1 MIISR
6 HLMLAIVLGMS
17 GHQVSNAAELTPVI
31 SDQVVWNDPT
41 SLSGRG
47 PWAVG
52 QVRREQLPTEIG
64 GFVRTYPVQTV
75 SGSGSSLGFTLRK
88 PTSAKDLILEIQEI
102 HTRRPKAFA
111 YTVAVNGTP
120 VYFRTYEEIG
130 AGPNHYFIRI
140 PAAAAAQADSLHI
153 TMTSAGAP
161 EFSLG
166 QVWLYAD
173 FFGTS
178 EPQEQVYRPMALMGM
193 VATAPGVGGPGRD
206 FAPFGEYRDVNFLNM
221 PKKDVR
227 QRIRDQLVRSAET
240 GRPVEILLNGT
251 TWGGAPRGPDGE
263 GGYFSDIRYSLMAYD
278 LPSKSWSPAYPNM
291 WSSTFWTSSYDPL
304 LQTVMRQRFLA
315 GLADINHT
323 VDFLKAQGQI
333 PRPVYTRELGPPLGE
348 VNAATMAAA
357 AKDGVKLDPT
367 DGLDQAERQWLHRN
381 DVRLWQTYAT
391 WHAEAFQRESV
402 VVDRGEVRLPDEQA
416 IDNQYAHTVFPSD
429 HGPLKDLRFFGGQVG
444 MVDGFW
450 SSGEVFFDKF
460 SMYDYVKANGKLAHV
475 NIWAPFAK
483 TPELMRNLYD
493 AGFQYATFI
502 GDTAETTKV
511 IRASDGCAELPA
523 LVPQHHLPSILEV
536 MYNTQRTLGPSDRI
550 VGSDN
555 LTIHSQSRECADMAS
570 MSRLAVVDIAKPG
583 SITYRLDNGGEP
595 FASGLSLQLD
605 GRIAP
610 GSSNY
615 IQVLLGET
623 PESLGE
629 VAKLTADKLPCPNH
643 WELFMTSKTTVDL
656 GERLKGKKTGV
667 LRLVVHAKGAF
678 DATFLMELKV
688 AGQWPQGSGHLASNP
703 FTMRE
708 QRTLNLWVQDR
719 VVAERLVARY
729 RKIGGEDA
737 ITTQASRMLT
747 AGQYRSVQRLIN
759 GAISE
764 VLPARYAVRSHGRL
778 GRHAVEIAL
787 PNDHQAL
794 VTTLHTVTAEAY
806 EFTVVGETAR
816 QDFTIKVPATDGTRW
831 TLTQSQPNRFRLAV
845 NPDGALIA
853 KDGAIVAAATAV
865 VIAEPTA
872 TLPTTLVARYLDGNR
887 NSIKV
892 DLQNLALMGGGEN
905 LSLPV
910 APGVRV
916 ERTPDRQAI
925 DGKKDWPQRYDRVEL
940 SLDNQGK
947 VTAIR
952 ASYGHDQGRIAKI
965 TPYSPLPPF
974 SNGTLTLENG
984 QTYEFDYGT
993 EVDTVALHGLARAYE
1008 ASMLLAGLRPG
1019 SEVKI
1024 DYSPYTEGGTSR
1036 RLLKIAQSHRVLMTQ
1051 DFTTAQGDDW
1061 RAAAV
1066 SAEGV
1071 VVARHNPEPHNGD
1084 NTSVLMRPAK
1094 PFEPGTVVYQV
1105 KSDKPLGTTVL
1116 EFSARVYDDS
1126 SSIDF
1131 ATSVDGGT
1139 TWVPCGRF
1147 DNTWQNC
1154 YPQSVRPWKVPWNF
1168 IDLTPVATGRTEL
1181 LVKLT
1186 LRVNPADDRMALGR
1200 IRVVTSEPSAM
1211 Q

>member
-1 MIISR
+1 MKLSR
-6 HLMLAIVLGMS
+6 HLLLAVVLGCS
-17 GHQVSNAAELTPVI
+17 GHQACYAAEPAPVI
-31 SDQVVWNDPT
+31 FDQIGCDDPT
-41 SLSGRG
+41 SLAGHGQLS
-47 PWAVG
+47 AG
-52 QVRREQLPTEIG
+52 QVRGEQLATEIG
-64 GFVRTYPVQTV
+64 GFARTYPVQTV
-75 SGSGSSLGFTLRK
+75 SGSGSTFGFTLRK
-88 PTSAKDLILEIQEI
+88 PAGSKDLILEVQEI

-111 YTVAVNGTP
+111 YTVAVNGID
-120 VYFRTYEEIG
+120 VYFRTYEEVG

-140 PAAAAAQADSLHI
+140 PAAAAAAQGEDLRI
-153 TMTSAGAP
+153 TMTNAGASA
-161 EFSLG
+161 FSVG
-166 QVWLYAD
+166 RVWLYAD

-221 PKKDVR
+221 PTKDVQ

-251 TWGGAPRGPDGE
+251 TWGGAPRGPDGQ
-263 GGYFSDIRYSLMAYD
+263 GGYFSDIRYSQMAYD

-315 GLADINHT
+315 GLADLTGT
-323 VDFLKAQGQI
+323 VDFLKAHGQV

-367 DGLDQAERQWLHRN
+367 DGLDQAERQWLHRT
-381 DVRLWQTYAT
+381 DVRLWQNYAT

-429 HGPLKDLRFFGGQVG
+429 HGPLKDRRYFGGQVG

-475 NIWAPFAK
+475 NIWSPFAK
-483 TPELMRNLYD
+483 TPDLMRNLYD
-493 AGFQYATFI
+493 AGFLYATFI

-511 IRASDGCAELPA
+511 IRASDGCADLPA
-523 LVPQHHLPSILEV
+523 LVPPHHLPSTLEI
-536 MYNTQRTLGPSDRI
+536 MYNTQRTLGPADRI
-550 VGSDN
+550 VGTDN

-570 MSRLAVVDIAKPG
+570 MSRLAVIDTAKPG

-610 GSSNY
+610 GAGNS
-615 IQVLLGET
+615 IKVLLGET

-629 VAKLTADKLPCPNH
+629 VAKLTAEKLPCPDH

-656 GERLKGKKTGV
+656 GERLKGKKAGV
-667 LRLVVHAKGAF
+667 LRLVFQAQGAF
-678 DATFLMELKV
+678 DAAFLMELKV
-688 AGQWPQGSGHLASNP
+688 AGQWRQGTGHIASNP

-708 QRTLNLWVQDR
+708 QRTLNLWIQDR

-729 RKIGGEDA
+729 RTLAGEDA
-737 ITTQASRMLT
+737 IATRAGRML
-747 AGQYRSVQRLIN
+747 AEGRYRSVQRLLN

-764 VLPARYAVRSHGRL
+764 VLPARYALRGHGRL
-778 GRHAVEIAL
+778 GRHAVDIAL
-787 PNDHQAL
+787 PDDKQTL
-794 VTTLHTVTAEAY
+794 VTTLHTVAAEAC
-806 EFTVVGETAR
+806 EFSVVGETAR
-816 QDFTIKVPATDGTRW
+816 QDFTIRLPATDGSRW
-831 TLTQSQPNRFRLAV
+831 TLTQSQPNRFRLAID
-845 NPDGALIA
+845 PTGALVA
-853 KDGAIVAAATAV
+853 KGGTVAGTATAV
-865 VIAEPTA
+865 QVAEPTPK
-872 TLPTTLVARYLDGNR
+872 LPKNLVARYLDGNR
-887 NSIKV
+887 SSIKV
-892 DLQNLALMGGGEN
+892 DLQDLALMSGGEN

-910 APGVRV
+910 APGVTV
-916 ERTPDRQAI
+916 ERTPERQAT
-925 DGKKDWPQRYDRVEL
+925 DGKKDWPQRHDRVEL
-940 SLDNQGK
+940 SLDGQGK

-952 ASYGHDQGRIAKI
+952 ASYGRDQGRVAKI
-965 TPYSPLPPF
+965 TPFSHLPPF
-974 SNGTLTLENG
+974 SNGTITLENG

-1008 ASMLLAGLRPG
+1008 ASMLIAGLRPG
-1019 SEVKI
+1019 SEVTI
-1024 DYSPYTEGGTSR
+1024 DYSPYAEGGTSR
-1036 RLLKIAQSHRVLMTQ
+1036 RLIKVVQSHRVVMTQ
-1051 DFTTAQGDDW
+1051 DYTTAQGDDW
-1061 RAAAV
+1061 RAATV

-1105 KSDKPLGTTVL
+1105 TSDKPLGATVL

-1131 ATSVDGGT
+1131 ATSVDGGA

-1168 IDLTPVATGRTEL
+1168 IDLTQVATGRSDL

-1186 LRVNPADDRMALGR
+1186 LQVNPADDRMALGR
-1200 IRVVTSEPSAM
+1200 IRVVTTD
-1211 Q
+1211 QR